1 MPKLRP
7 TRIPRIP
14 GETLSFGLIPGEAKR
29 IPRIPGETVRGGYGA
44 VMESPLVPRMREHV
58 TSIFAEMSDLA
69 RRTESINLGQ
79 GFPDTDGPAEIAEV
93 ARACIA
99 DGRGNQYPPA
109 TGVPELRHAISA
121 HADRFYGLRV
131 DPDTDVLV
139 TTGASE
145 AIQSALLAFIEH
157 GDEVVMFEPWFD
169 IYAAGIS
176 LANGVRV
183 GVPLSGDALRP
194 DIDALRAAITP
205 RTKVLLINS
214 PHNPTGIVFTHAEL
228 EAIAQIAIDN
238 ELLVISDEAYE
249 HLWFDDHHHMPIA
262 TLPGMFER
270 TVTIGSGG
278 KSFSF
283 TGWKVGWAYGPRQL
297 VQAVRVVRQHL
308 TFVSGGPFQYAIA
321 HGLGLPDQYF
331 TEFRHDLSA
340 KRDLLAGGLA
350 ETGLHILPCEGTYF
364 LTTDVRPLGYHDGAE
379 FCADIAERC
388 RVVAIP
394 HQALC
399 DDPAIGAPYVRWAF
413 CKQPDVLRAAIGRLQ
428 QALPR

>member
-1 MPKLRP
+1 
-7 TRIPRIP
+7 
-14 GETLSFGLIPGEAKR
+14 
-29 IPRIPGETVRGGYGA
+29 
-44 VMESPLVPRMREHV
+44 MREHS

-93 ARACIA
+93 ARSCIA
-99 DGRGNQYPPA
+99 EGRGNQYPPA
-109 TGVPELRHAISA
+109 TGVPELRSAVSA
-121 HADRFYGLRV
+121 HADRFYSLRV
-131 DPDTDVLV
+131 DPDTDVLA

-145 AIQSALLAFIEH
+145 AIQSALLAFVER

-176 LANGVRV
+176 MAYGVRV
-183 GVPLSGDALRP
+183 GVPLSGDVLRP
-194 DIDALRAAITP
+194 DIDALRDAITP

-214 PHNPTGIVFTHAEL
+214 PHNPTGIVFTRDEL
-228 EAIAQIAIDN
+228 EAIAQIAIDRD
-238 ELLVISDEAYE
+238 LLVISDEAYE
-249 HLWFDDHHHMPIA
+249 HLWFDDHRHIPIA

-278 KSFSF
+278 KCFSF
-283 TGWKVGWAYGPRQL
+283 TGWKVGWAYGPRHL
-297 VQAVRVVRQHL
+297 IQAVRVVRQHL

-321 HGLGLPDQYF
+321 HGLGMPDQYF

-340 KRDLLAGGLA
+340 KRDLLAGALA
-350 ETGLHILPCEGTYF
+350 EIGLRVLPSEGTYF
-364 LTTDVRPLGYHDGAE
+364 LTTDVRPLGYLDGLD
-379 FCADIAERC
+379 FCKDIAERA

-399 DDPAIGAPYVRWAF
+399 DDQAIGAPYVRWAF
-413 CKQPDVLRAAIGRLQ
+413 CKKPDVLTEAIDRLSAAV
-428 QALPR
+428 AH